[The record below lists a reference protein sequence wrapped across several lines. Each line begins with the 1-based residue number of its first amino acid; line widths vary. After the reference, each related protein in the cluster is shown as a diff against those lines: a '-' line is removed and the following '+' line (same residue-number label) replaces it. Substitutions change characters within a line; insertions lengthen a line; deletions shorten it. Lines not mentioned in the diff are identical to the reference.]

1 MLYTAIYKDENK
13 ILHSMIQSDYSNKRD
28 FEKDLRR
35 NGYVPII
42 VLTERQIKLIKENE
56 DSYFDK
62 LAKQKGRIAL
72 TIYDFVRECI

>member
-1 MLYTAIYKDENK
+1 
-13 ILHSMIQSDYSNKRD
+13 MIQSDYSNKRD

-56 DSYFDK
+56 DSYFDE